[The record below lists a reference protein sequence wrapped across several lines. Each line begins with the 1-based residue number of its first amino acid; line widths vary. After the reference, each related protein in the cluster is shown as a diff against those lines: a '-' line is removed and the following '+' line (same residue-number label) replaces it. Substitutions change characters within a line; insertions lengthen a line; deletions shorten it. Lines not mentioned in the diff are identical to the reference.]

1 MITQLWWVLG
11 VISCHNYILWF
22 PHPSLII
29 NRVIWGLKVGFSP
42 NSMVIYL
49 PQTKG
54 KMFLSSFRCKKMRT
68 HVQQSLNFE
77 VINMIQ
83 KTLDVC
89 IGVIGLARHPELY
102 VHTCYNL
109 FFVWCFTETEEDFN
123 VIQSL
128 KETITKQRGQIKG
141 LQSEVKHKDTEVE
154 AVRFLPDLAAV
165 TTPCSNITWP
175 MTA

>member
-1 MITQLWWVLG
+1 
-11 VISCHNYILWF
+11 
-22 PHPSLII
+22 
-29 NRVIWGLKVGFSP
+29 
-42 NSMVIYL
+42 
-49 PQTKG
+49 
-54 KMFLSSFRCKKMRT
+54 MRT
-68 HVQQSLNFE
+68 NVQQSLNFE

-102 VHTCYNL
+102 VHNCYNL

-154 AVRFLPDLAAV
+154 AVRFLSDLAAV
-165 TTPCSNITWP
+165 TTPFSTYPGQRQHKSWLWLASSLNVMLSHIPECIYKLYLMVSNSS
-175 MTA
+175 